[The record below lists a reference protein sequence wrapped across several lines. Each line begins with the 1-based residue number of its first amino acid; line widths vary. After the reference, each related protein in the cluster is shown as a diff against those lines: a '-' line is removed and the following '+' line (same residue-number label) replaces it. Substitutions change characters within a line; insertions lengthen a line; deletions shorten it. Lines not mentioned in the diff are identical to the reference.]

1 MLITAEFKLPGLGL
15 LLHLKKKTMNDLLQI
30 ADSLQQVS
38 KFATGDTNHDGHL
51 SFFELLKMGGWIMVP
66 LAVMLLLA
74 VYIFAERMMAIRN
87 ASRIDDN
94 FMNIIRDNIVSG
106 NVSAARN
113 FAKNTNN
120 PVARIIDKG
129 IQRIGKPIDSIEK
142 SMENVGVLETYKL
155 ERNLVLLS
163 VIAKVAPIFGFV
175 GTLVGMMQLFS
186 SITASNEFEVS
197 TISGGLYTKIIT
209 SITGLIIGMFAYMG
223 YSYLNTQVE
232 KTANKMEAASADFL
246 DILQEPTR

>member
-1 MLITAEFKLPGLGL
+1 
-15 LLHLKKKTMNDLLQI
+15 
-30 ADSLQQVS
+30 
-38 KFATGDTNHDGHL
+38 
-51 SFFELLKMGGWIMVP
+51 
-66 LAVMLLLA
+66 MLLLA
-74 VYIFAERMMAIRN
+74 VYIFAERVMAIRN
-87 ASRIDDN
+87 ATRIDDN

-106 NVSAARN
+106 NIAAARN

-129 IQRIGKPIDSIEK
+129 IQRIGKPIDSIEQ

-155 ERNLVLLS
+155 EKNLALLS
-163 VIAKVAPIFGFV
+163 VVAKAAPIFGFI

-186 SITASNEFEVS
+186 SITASNQFEVS

-209 SITGLIIGMFAYMG
+209 SITGLVIGLFAYLG
-223 YSYLNTQVE
+223 YSYLNTQIE